1 MRLRVRSVQN
11 QGIPTASMADIAF
24 LLIIFFMV
32 TINFEVDKTQVFLP
46 KTAIRLEIPKKAAY
60 ISITESGQIRVSGGE
75 EISVPVHPEDVL
87 SFAADVVAR
96 DPQKEFVLKADQ
108 SVPYRY
114 VDGVIDSLKQAKAQ
128 VIYLLSEQE
137 TIDSAEEG

>member
-1 MRLRVRSVQN
+1 M
-11 QGIPTASMADIAF
+11 
-24 LLIIFFMV
+24 
-32 TINFEVDKTQVFLP
+32 
-46 KTAIRLEIPKKAAY
+46 
-60 ISITESGQIRVSGGE
+60 SGGE

-108 SVPYRY
+108 TVPYRY
-114 VDGVIDSLKQAKAQ
+114 VDGVIDSLKQAKAR

-137 TIDSAEEG
+137 TIDSSAGGRLTHEVQTPISQR

>member
-1 MRLRVRSVQN
+1 
-11 QGIPTASMADIAF
+11 MADIAF
-24 LLIIFFMV
+24 LLIVFFMV

-46 KTAIRLEIPKKAAY
+46 KTQIRLEIPKKAAY

-96 DPQKEFVLKADQ
+96 DPQKAFVLKADM

-128 VIYLLSEQE
+128 VIYLLSEQ
-137 TIDSAEEG
+137 TTVDSGADEG

>member
-1 MRLRVRSVQN
+1 
-11 QGIPTASMADIAF
+11 
-24 LLIIFFMV
+24 MV

-46 KTAIRLEIPKKAAY
+46 KTTIREEIPKKAAY

-137 TIDSAEEG
+137 TVDNTGEG

>member
-1 MRLRVRSVQN
+1 
-11 QGIPTASMADIAF
+11 MADIAF

-46 KTAIRLEIPKKAAY
+46 KTQIREEIPKKAAY

-96 DPQKEFVLKADQ
+96 DPQKEFVLKADK

-114 VDGVIDSLKQAKAQ
+114 VDGVIDSLKQAKAS

-137 TIDSAEEG
+137 TVDSAAEGG